1 MQKNNLPAPLRITQA
16 VAKEFPGCWD
26 DMDIFINDRGKPDF
40 TDWHEMCYLPIAA
53 GYAVVVK
60 KMKDVV
66 KSAKY
71 AAIVTAAAIWRK
83 FKEIYSFDEDLKN
96 LLYEQSDDELV
107 IPSVALK
114 NLPFPCIYITLD
126 EEICGIHWDGFFTW
140 IEWDIPHSELELR
153 FSFIPTESDAADPL
167 FSGGFSLHLA
177 EGDTLADGI
186 AAFVARSK
194 TGAQQVID
202 SSPDWEYAYGSAAAE
217 HIHRALMLVLYLCA
231 ENAQREENPD
241 QKNITRRGATIKD
254 AYREIR
260 KWDVGYR
267 IGNAIR
273 AEADNPSKAEPAQRQ
288 SGSERAPY
296 RPHVRKGHY
305 HHYWIGSDKT
315 NSRRLILKWVA
326 PMFINFNEND
336 DTDFPATVHPVK

>member
-1 MQKNNLPAPLRITQA
+1 MKKNNLPAPLRITQA

-40 TDWHEMCYLPIAA
+40 TDWHEMCYLPISA

-71 AAIVTAAAIWRK
+71 AAIVTATAIWRK
-83 FKEIYSFDEDLKN
+83 FKEIYSFDEDLEN
-96 LLYEQSDDELV
+96 LLYEQADDELV
-107 IPSVALK
+107 IPIEALK
-114 NLPFPCIYITLD
+114 NLPFPCIYIKID
-126 EEICGIHWDGFFTW
+126 EKICGIHWDGFFTW
-140 IEWDIPHSELELR
+140 IEWDEKTSELELR
-153 FSFIPTESDAADPL
+153 FSFVPADEDPGDPL
-167 FSGGFSLHLA
+167 ASGAFSLHLS
-177 EGDTLADGI
+177 EGGTLADGI
-186 AAFVARSK
+186 KEFIDRTRQGRSQSQEI
-194 TGAQQVID
+194 T
-202 SSPDWEYAYGSAAAE
+202 PDWDYMMGVAAVE

-231 ENAQREENPD
+231 ENAQQEENPE
-241 QKNITRRGATIKD
+241 QKNITRRGTAIKD
-254 AYREIR
+254 AFREIR

-273 AEADNPSKAEPAQRQ
+273 AGDDRLSKAESAQSQ

-326 PMFINFNEND
+326 PMFINFDDND
-336 DTDFPATVHPVK
+336 DLPAVTHDVK